1 MNLEFKN
8 GVATVR
14 NGRKIAAKVY
24 DRDVTA
30 KFAYTNRYAVT
41 LYIGGGNYIQADFPR
56 LDECYPYLEKH
67 LWMAQAGMVL

>member
-8 GVATVR
+8 GIATVR
-14 NGRKIAAKVY
+14 DGRKIAAKVY

-41 LYIGGGNYIQADFPR
+41 LYIGGGNSIQADFPR
-56 LDECYPYLEKH
+56 IEDCYPHLQKH
-67 LWMAQAGMVL
+67 LGLARDGMVL